1 MAGNGDWDGHDHGTH
16 VAGTIAGK
24 SLSTNAEYNG
34 IAYDAKLVIQDIGYG
49 GSLTGIPSDLN
60 TYFQQ
65 AYNVGARIHSNS
77 WGASVGGAYTAFSQD
92 ADEFMWN
99 NKDFLIVFSAGNSG
113 SDVNTVGS
121 PGTAKNVLTSGASEN
136 AHSGYN
142 QENVAYFSS
151 NGPTDDGRIKPTVTA
166 PGHYI
171 SSANSDGNIT
181 TFNSDIRTMS
191 GTSMS
196 APTHAGSAALVRQYF
211 VDGFYPTGSAIQNN
225 SITPSAALIK
235 ATMVNSGSNMTGTYI
250 DGPIPSTGQGWGRI
264 LLDKALFFTGDTHS
278 LFVDDMQ
285 TGLQTGQTQEY
296 SFFSGGTEPIK
307 ITLVWTDYYPS
318 LSAGVQL
325 VNDLD
330 LTVTGPSGSYKG
342 NIFAGGSSI
351 TGGSSDRLNILE
363 NVLITAPEQG
373 AYVVTIS
380 GFNVPNGPQ
389 PYALVVTGLSSG
401 SSVGS
406 ISLDKPYYNASSI
419 AVVTLNDIDLNG
431 SSTAVDTATVHISSS
446 NDAGQDIT
454 LTEITANSG
463 TFQGSFVIGSA
474 LAVAEGDTITATY
487 TDASGDVGSNT
498 VSATAVID
506 SSPPIISA
514 VSITDVGA
522 KSATISWLTNEPSA
536 GVLSYKTAA
545 ATPWTEVSSSVQTTH
560 SVQLS
565 GLNHSTL
572 YQVKISAADVAG
584 NNSLDDNTGDY
595 YTFFTDIETVAFS
608 DALANG
614 TSLFSLS
621 GGSNSAGENGMWH
634 ITTYKSSS
642 TPYAWYYGLESSK
655 TYNTGYRN
663 WGHIT
668 STNGIDLS
676 GFSNAKLKFKHILKT
691 EDYSPYDVAKVQVSE
706 DNSVYTTVYQSVKS
720 SADWEEIEVDLN
732 TYVGKTVYLRFFFD
746 TVDAIANT
754 YEGWLL
760 DDITVVTYIPDDGIA
775 PAPPAGLAISDSG
788 DNKLSVAWSANS
800 ETDLAGYNILRGGV
814 KVNTALIT
822 ATTYTDADLTEGT
835 DYSYQ
840 VAAVDKSGK
849 ESLASDTVSATAG
862 KPAVPVGLAAVSGNG
877 EVVLSWTGNTE
888 ADLQG
893 YYVYRKI
900 STGGATDV
908 ALSSLGAKALSGGY
922 SPGALIDGVSTSL
935 GNYGYLS
942 IPSELIIDLG
952 KIYQVG
958 KIALHLWDGDT
969 RMYRYKILLSSDNST
984 YSEVVDRSSG
994 QQTGYIADEISTT
1007 AARYVKIKATYSSIG
1022 NFVVKEL
1029 EVYETPFV
1037 QLTSSTQAGTSYTAT
1052 GLDNGSTYDFAVS
1065 AVDSFG
1071 NASSFTDPVSG
1082 VPDDGIAPAPPAGLA
1097 ISDSGDNKLS
1107 VAWSANSETDLAGYN
1122 ILRDGVKINTALI
1135 TATTYTD
1142 ADLTE
1147 GTDYSYQ
1154 IAAVDKS
1161 GKESL
1166 ASDTV
1171 SATAGKPAV
1180 PVGLAAVSGNGEV
1193 VLSWTGNTEADLQGY
1208 KVYRKI
1214 STGGATDVALSSL
1227 GAKALSGGYSPG
1239 ALIDGVSTSLGN
1251 YGYLSIPS
1259 ELIIDLGKIYQVGK
1273 IALHLWNGDSRI
1285 YRYKILLSSDNS
1297 TYSEVVDRSS
1307 GQQTG
1312 YIADE
1317 ISTTAARYV
1326 KIKATYSSIGNFAVK
1341 ELEVYETPYV
1351 QLTSSIQAGTS
1362 YTATGLD
1369 NGSTYDFA
1377 VSAVDSF
1384 GNASSFTDPVSGVP
1398 DDGIAPATPAGLA
1411 ISDSGDNKL
1420 SVAWSAN
1427 SETDLAGYNILR
1439 GGVKVNTALITAT
1452 TYTDADLTEG
1462 TDYSYQIAA
1471 VDKSGKESLA
1481 SDTVSATAGK
1491 PAVPVGLAAVS
1502 GNGEVVLSWTGN
1514 TEADLQGYKVYRK
1527 ISTGGATDVA
1537 LSSLGAKALSGGYSP
1552 GALIDGVS
1560 TSLNNYGYLSI
1571 PSELIIDL
1579 GKIYQVGKI
1588 ALHLWNGDS
1597 RIYRYK
1603 ILLSSDNS
1611 TYSEVVDRSSGQHT
1625 GYIADEISTRAA
1637 RYVKIKATYSSI
1649 GNFAVKELEVYET
1662 PYVQLTSSIQAG
1674 TSYTATG
1681 LDNGSTYDFAV
1692 SAVDS
1697 FGNASGFTDPVSGV
1711 PNINNVNS
1719 IPDNWKSAY
1728 GFALG
1733 DPNIDSQ
1740 DPDADGLTNLEEFQ
1754 HGTDP
1759 LNRDTDG
1766 DGISDGDEVHLYGTN
1781 PMQQENLTFFAEPD
1795 PEFDNYL
1802 WTLPVGASP
1811 VRLNLPA
1818 AIDDFLFTQ
1827 EAGIAV
1833 YGSHSND
1840 HINGLVNIWID
1851 LAGDTPV
1858 KSWANGTV
1866 SAVSLVNGYYSVEID
1881 YGNNLVGLH
1890 GVIMSTD
1897 LSVGETVSAGQVI
1910 GMGKGQIPN
1919 QTGSGFALIDR
1930 GRTDGP
1936 SGWNGGV
1943 YVSPFDYLNNEDK
1956 GLLVSAYISHVVD
1969 TYDPANPSA
1978 RKWGFEPYEPYLTNK
1993 YYLHS
1998 GNSGRLTGVWHLKD
2012 APVGYGFPNDIL
2024 TFIEAETPSYRGNHV
2039 MAQDYENGNL
2049 FTKWFIN
2056 GTYEVDYVMGRIK
2069 IYDNDGEV
2077 HYGIFKIDESNEKS
2091 ILTIEYQE
2099 GAFPDSFGSK
2109 SYAYELVY

>member
-840 VAAVDKSGK
+840 
-849 ESLASDTVSATAG
+849 
-862 KPAVPVGLAAVSGNG
+862 
-877 EVVLSWTGNTE
+877 
-888 ADLQG
+888 
-893 YYVYRKI
+893 
-900 STGGATDV
+900 
-908 ALSSLGAKALSGGY
+908 
-922 SPGALIDGVSTSL
+922 
-935 GNYGYLS
+935 
-942 IPSELIIDLG
+942 
-952 KIYQVG
+952 
-958 KIALHLWDGDT
+958 
-969 RMYRYKILLSSDNST
+969 
-984 YSEVVDRSSG
+984 
-994 QQTGYIADEISTT
+994 
-1007 AARYVKIKATYSSIG
+1007 
-1022 NFVVKEL
+1022 
-1029 EVYETPFV
+1029 
-1037 QLTSSTQAGTSYTAT
+1037 
-1052 GLDNGSTYDFAVS
+1052 
-1065 AVDSFG
+1065 
-1071 NASSFTDPVSG
+1071 
-1082 VPDDGIAPAPPAGLA
+1082 
-1097 ISDSGDNKLS
+1097 
-1107 VAWSANSETDLAGYN
+1107 
-1122 ILRDGVKINTALI
+1122 
-1135 TATTYTD
+1135 
-1142 ADLTE
+1142 
-1147 GTDYSYQ
+1147 
-1154 IAAVDKS
+1154 
-1161 GKESL
+1161 
-1166 ASDTV
+1166 
-1171 SATAGKPAV
+1171 
-1180 PVGLAAVSGNGEV
+1180 
-1193 VLSWTGNTEADLQGY
+1193 
-1208 KVYRKI
+1208 
-1214 STGGATDVALSSL
+1214 
-1227 GAKALSGGYSPG
+1227 
-1239 ALIDGVSTSLGN
+1239 
-1251 YGYLSIPS
+1251 
-1259 ELIIDLGKIYQVGK
+1259 
-1273 IALHLWNGDSRI
+1273 
-1285 YRYKILLSSDNS
+1285 
-1297 TYSEVVDRSS
+1297 
-1307 GQQTG
+1307 
-1312 YIADE
+1312 
-1317 ISTTAARYV
+1317 
-1326 KIKATYSSIGNFAVK
+1326 
-1341 ELEVYETPYV
+1341 
-1351 QLTSSIQAGTS
+1351 
-1362 YTATGLD
+1362 
-1369 NGSTYDFA
+1369 
-1377 VSAVDSF
+1377 
-1384 GNASSFTDPVSGVP
+1384 
-1398 DDGIAPATPAGLA
+1398 
-1411 ISDSGDNKL
+1411 
-1420 SVAWSAN
+1420 
-1427 SETDLAGYNILR
+1427 
-1439 GGVKVNTALITAT
+1439 
-1452 TYTDADLTEG
+1452 
-1462 TDYSYQIAA
+1462 IAA